1 MQKKKSKKM
10 ETVDENYISATKI
23 KKSFN
28 FQEYLRNLL
37 NLQSDTDEAG
47 SIESIKRAVEFKGG
61 NVWALVFAIFI
72 ASVGLNVNST
82 AVIIG
87 AMLISPLMG
96 PITGVGLAIAIY
108 DFDLFKK
115 SMRNLSVATFIS
127 VLTST
132 VYFTITPLNE
142 AQSELLARTY
152 PTIYDVLIAFFGGV
166 IGIIA
171 TTRKEKSNAIPG
183 VAIATALMP
192 PLCTVGYGVA
202 MGNLKFVFGAFYLFF
217 INSFFIGLATVIV
230 VRFLQFKPVNW
241 VNEELHKKV
250 KSYLVYFSVIVIL
263 PSIYMAYTVI
273 QKEIFK
279 NKVKQYVSENFLFK
293 NSKVLSFEYSDS
305 SPAFVEVSLV
315 GETVSVAKI
324 KELESKLPN
333 YKLDKVTLKV
343 NQAGTY
349 KDVTRTL
356 EILGME
362 GKKQESLKAKDEK
375 ILILENELAHYK
387 NKNLILEKVSQEVAI
402 LFPEVTSFSFGE
414 LTLASDRKD
423 EFEIHPSLLVKWKHR
438 PSNIQ
443 KRKLIAFLQLRL
455 NIEGKVDVI
464 HQK

>member
-1 MQKKKSKKM
+1 MQKKKSKKI
-10 ETVDENYISATKI
+10 ETVDENFISATKI
-23 KKSFN
+23 KKNFN
-28 FQEYLRNLL
+28 VQDYLRNLL

-115 SMRNLSVATFIS
+115 SMRNLSVATAIS
-127 VLTST
+127 ILTST
-132 VYFTITPLNE
+132 IYFSLTPLNE

-152 PTIYDVLIAFFGGV
+152 PTIYDVLIAFFGGA

-192 PLCTVGYGVA
+192 PLCTVGYGIA

-230 VRFLQFKPVNW
+230 VRFLRFKPVNW
-241 VNEELHKKV
+241 VNEGLHKRV
-250 KSYLVYFSVIVIL
+250 KTYLIYFSIIIIL

-305 SPAFVEVSLV
+305 DPAFVEVSLV
-315 GETVSVAKI
+315 GETVSASKI

-349 KDVTRTL
+349 KDVTQTL
-356 EILGME
+356 EILGMQ
-362 GKKQESLKAKDEK
+362 GKKDESVKAKDEK
-375 ILILENELAHYK
+375 ILLLENELMYYK
-387 NKNLILEKVSQEVAI
+387 NKNLIIEKASQEVAI
-402 LFPEVTSFSFGE
+402 LFPEVKSFSFGE
-414 LTLASDRKD
+414 LTLASDKKD
-423 EFEIHPSLLVKWKHR
+423 ESETRPSLLVKWKHR

-443 KRKLIAFLQLRL
+443 KKKLIAFLQSRL
-455 NIEGKVDVI
+455 NIEGEMDVI
-464 HQK
+464 HQ